1 MVGPDVASTDHK
13 RPAGVAEFFHRNE
26 DGVSTASSE
35 ISAVL
40 KSDPTRSALSDN
52 TDDFEDEAA
61 ALAFDARA
69 IGVGAGDVLA
79 GIGGDEKFGK
89 SSNVGSHLVR
99 CERPDVVIDFHSG
112 VVLGIEGAAPFD
124 PFAGGHGLEARAVQA
139 ERPAS
144 CGGAEQVEH
153 PHPSSPSRRWM
164 GSALRRAFPI
174 ASLAICATTARFG
187 AASFSA

>member
-61 ALAFDARA
+61 ALAFDTRT

-144 CGGAEQVEH
+144 CGGAEQIEH

-164 GSALRRAFPI
+164 GSARRA
-174 ASLAICATTARFG
+174 AVRA
-187 AASFSA
+187 